1 MTARS
6 GVASVAPWVG
16 VALVLLF
23 ALHDRFDLVPS
34 RVIIVFALVVAAA
47 GVVLRRRDALTA
59 EGGSPAAVALRRRT
73 LIAGS
78 LFVAVSLA
86 LVLARSIVAPKLGLR
101 SDVVAALVPPLV
113 GWSIFLLMPIGLY
126 SPAIGTA
133 SSETPRG
140 ASPYALAAIAF
151 VGIWLSTL
159 ARSQFGAIDEVLYAL
174 QAHRFSL
181 GHATWPLDPEL
192 QRFVKLPMMAV
203 TPERIYTQYPPGY
216 PAVLALFVRL
226 GIPSLCGATLGALT
240 ALGTYRLGKRVAAAT
255 VGALAAL
262 LLATNPVVIR
272 WSAAYMSHA
281 AAMTALCIA
290 AWLALDATERLDH
303 RRDVEGVLAG
313 LMLGVAFTVRPVT
326 ALAVGLS
333 IWLALFARRLGWPRL
348 RRVTS
353 MMCLGGILPFVAL
366 LQYNAATNGDP
377 LKVGY
382 QAALGH
388 LSDMGFGLRGVIV
401 YDRDVRPVV
410 SAFDFTF
417 AEAVRGEITAA
428 AWPLARDL
436 FPVWWLLPLLT
447 VAVVYRV
454 RVRWTIVAAFC
465 VLPIVNF
472 FYFSNGERFYVE
484 LLPFVFV
491 AVAILVRHV
500 GATDPRAARALAIFL
515 VGAGVVTS
523 ATRAAGDRWQR
534 IRHPSAS
541 ETLAQALRD
550 SSRARPRILVFVRDT
565 MLSEPLLLGLSQF
578 NFGPFPNSVVVARDL
593 RAENA
598 RLACRLPGYRVL
610 VAEYAPAARI
620 ARLASLTDSSPVAAP
635 CGRPALVTTPR
646 PPA

>member
-1 MTARS
+1 MTTRS
-6 GVASVAPWVG
+6 GVASVAPWMG
-16 VALVLLF
+16 IALVLLY

-34 RVIIVFALVVAAA
+34 RVLILFAFAVAAGGIA
-47 GVVLRRRDALTA
+47 LRRRDALTA
-59 EGGSPAAVALRRRT
+59 EGRSPAATALRRRT
-73 LIAGS
+73 LISAA
-78 LFVAVSLA
+78 LFGAASVALA
-86 LVLARSIVAPKLGLR
+86 IVRSIVAPRLGLR
-101 SDVVAALVPPLV
+101 SDVVASLVPPLI
-113 GWSIFLLMPIGLY
+113 GWSIFLAMPIGLAA
-126 SPAIGTA
+126 PAID
-133 SSETPRG
+133 G
-140 ASPYALAAIAF
+140 APDEAPSRANVYAVAAIAF
-151 VGIWLSTL
+151 VGVWLSTL

-192 QRFVKLPMMAV
+192 QRFVKLPMMAT

-216 PAVLALFVRL
+216 PAILALFVRL
-226 GIPSLCGATLGALT
+226 GIPSLCGATLGALAT
-240 ALGTYRLGKRVAAAT
+240 LGTYRLGQRIAT
-255 VGALAAL
+255 ASVGLLAAL
-262 LLATNPVVIR
+262 LLATNTVVIR
-272 WSAAYMSHA
+272 WSAAFMSHA
-281 AAMTALCIA
+281 AAMTALCFA
-290 AWLALDATERLDH
+290 AWLALDATERSAH
-303 RRDVEGVLAG
+303 RRDIEGTLAG
-313 LMLGVAFTVRPVT
+313 VMLGIAFTVRPVT

-333 IWLALFARRLGWPRL
+333 IWLALFVRRLGWPRL

-353 MMCLGGILPFVAL
+353 LLCLGGILPFAAL
-366 LQYNAATNGDP
+366 LEYNAATNGNP

-417 AEAVRGEITAA
+417 AEAVRNEIAEA

-436 FPVWWLLPLLT
+436 FPVWWLLPLLALV
-447 VAVVYRV
+447 VAYRM
-454 RVRWTIVAAFC
+454 RVRWTIVAAFS

-491 AVAILVRHV
+491 AAALLVRHV
-500 GATDPRAARALAIFL
+500 GSTDPRAARALAIFL

-523 ATRAAGDRWQR
+523 LARAADDHWQR
-534 IRHPSAS
+534 IHRPSAS
-541 ETLAQALRD
+541 EVLAQALLD
-550 SSRARPRILVFVRDT
+550 SSRVRPRILVFVRDT
-565 MLSEPLLLGLSQF
+565 TLSEPLLLGLSRF
-578 NFGPFPNSVVVARDL
+578 NFGRFPNSVVVARDL

-620 ARLASLTDSSPVAAP
+620 ARLVALTDSSLASAA
-635 CGRPALVTTPR
+635 CDRPALVTTPR